1 MQKYLIEI
9 KKLLNIA
16 IPIILTQI
24 AYLLISII
32 NIIMSSSFNKTDI
45 AILSI
50 GTSIWL
56 PIILFGH
63 GIFLSLI
70 PIITKLYISN
80 NQRKIINYIKQSYLL
95 AMILSFIM
103 MFILYK
109 INFLISLLFHNKF
122 FVFKIKRFLNII
134 IWSIPGYLLLQIL
147 RCLCISLE
155 LIIPDMIISWVGVII
170 YIPINYIFIYG
181 FFYIPPLGILGCSIS
196 IVLIY
201 WILFFITML
210 WMFKSTYFKKIRC
223 FNLLNKPNFK
233 ILKKIFKL
241 GLPIGLSIF
250 FEITLF
256 SIVSLLISSKMG
268 IDDIISHQIA
278 LNFSSLIFII
288 PLSLSIA
295 TTILVGFYLG
305 LGNKDNAKI
314 ISWISQTIGIIISVI
329 IILVSFFFKDKIA
342 SFFNH
347 NKNIIHLSS
356 NLILLASIYQFLDSI
371 QVIGSGTLK
380 GYKDTKFIFLVT
392 FISYWIISLPIGY
405 ILSITNLITY
415 HMGPSGF
422 WIGFIIGLIIAVI
435 LIILR
440 ILKIQKI
447 DY

>member
-1 MQKYLIEI
+1 MQKYLIET

-16 IPIILTQI
+16 IPIILTQT
-24 AYLLISII
+24 AYFLISII
-32 NIIMSSSFNKTDI
+32 NIIMSNSFNKIDI
-45 AILSI
+45 AILAI

-70 PIITKLYISN
+70 PIITKLYVSN
-80 NQRKIINYIKQSYLL
+80 KQKKIINYIEQSYLL
-95 AMILSFIM
+95 AIILSCIM

-109 INFLISLLFHNKF
+109 INFLISLLFHNLF
-122 FVFKIKRFLNII
+122 FILKIKKFLNII
-134 IWSIPGYLLLQIL
+134 VLSIPGYLLLQIL
-147 RCLCISLE
+147 RCLCVSLN
-155 LIIPDMIISWVGVII
+155 LIIPDMVISWIGVII
-170 YIPINYIFIYG
+170 YIPINYICIYG
-181 FFYIPPLGILGCSIS
+181 FFYIPPLGILGCTIS

-201 WILFFITML
+201 WILFFITIT
-210 WMFKSTYFKKIRC
+210 WMFKSIYFKKIRC
-223 FNLLNKPNFK
+223 FNFFNKPNFK

-256 SIVSLLISSKMG
+256 SIVSLLISSKMKV
-268 IDDIISHQIA
+268 DDIVSHQIA

-305 LGNKDNAKI
+305 LGRKDRAKT
-314 ISWISQTIGIIISVI
+314 ISLISQILGIVISTI
-329 IILVSFFFKDKIA
+329 IILISFFFKKKIA
-342 SFFNH
+342 SLYNCS
-347 NKNIIHLSS
+347 KNIINLSS

-371 QVIGSGTLK
+371 QIIGSGILK
-380 GYKDTKFIFLVT
+380 GYKDTKFIFLIT

-405 ILSITNLITY
+405 ILSITNLIT
-415 HMGPSGF
+415 HRMGPPGF

-435 LIILR
+435 LTILR
-440 ILKIQKI
+440 ILKIQKN
-447 DY
+447 